1 MPYFHFCQSCR
12 RRLYSAS
19 RMTLDRRC
27 PECGGRLMPYHLMR
41 APGPGRRRRGR
52 AYASLA
58 DFYGGDP
65 RRIASAER
73 DIGLWWRDG
82 VGEPLHRAAW
92 VEDTGELYLVRA
104 GDPEDGGGQVEVL
117 ARSRDWARVAGRLAG
132 WREVCGELQS
142 LSWLRRQLASFG
154 SPPDGAA
161 AGA

>member
-1 MPYFHFCQSCR
+1 
-12 RRLYSAS
+12 
-19 RMTLDRRC
+19 MTLDRRC

-41 APGPGRRRRGR
+41 APGPSRRRRGR
-52 AYASLA
+52 GYASLA
-58 DFYGGDP
+58 DFYGGGP

-73 DIGLWWRDG
+73 DIGLWWG
-82 VGEPLHRAAW
+82 AGAGGPLHRVAW

-117 ARSRDWARVAGRLAG
+117 ARSRDWARLAGRLAG